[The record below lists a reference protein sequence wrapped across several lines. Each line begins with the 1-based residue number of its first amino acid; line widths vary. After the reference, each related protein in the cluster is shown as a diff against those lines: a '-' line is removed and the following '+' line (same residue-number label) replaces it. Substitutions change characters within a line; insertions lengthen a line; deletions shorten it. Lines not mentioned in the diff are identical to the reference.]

1 MSSET
6 KTQVT
11 FGKVERED
19 AYTATTA
26 IYLRGKAV
34 GYISTESHHTGA
46 YGQRFKGNVR
56 VSNYTVHLDTCFAR
70 FTVEEYGNARSALA
84 AAKRYAKETLYT
96 PNVETRV
103 EEINAEIKSKQE
115 ERSRE
120 ESAIWRDEITREI
133 LELERERAD
142 LLYGTVE
149 TPAAPAAEE
158 ESVPTPPAEAPRYTE
173 EEQQLTF
180 NLFKHDTRDLR
191 VLRVICSSAESGADK
206 LELIRA
212 LREYLGG
219 GAQSAVAW
227 LGYFTNVCPHIA
239 ESGAG
244 YTVNV
249 TAAQVTLE
257 LVNRGAETPVLDETL
272 ETRNPLYHLY
282 TKRGESWEYNSSWY
296 DLHNR
301 DAQRAALE
309 ARGLEVKEDFQACKD
324 GVLEGKHNGAYVYDI
339 PCNCPKCTLLPSLS
353 PLPGEE
359 EALEPL
365 VKGLPEATAEQR
377 ASTWEDLSETEADSA
392 FIEAVERELAEAPGE
407 EEARVI
413 RVTPPQVDA
422 LRALGYEVKSC
433 KLRLYPSQVEELL
446 ERLYAE
452 RETRTRGARRVYTS
466 LIERVSSAPKSKIK
480 RAKGAARAF
489 FRSGDLRIEYSSDSA
504 HRQLVQL
511 VDAAESTGLISAA
524 SARALR
530 ASCTPPA
537 PHICRLCEEP
547 IIDKICACNAA
558 SALPEP
564 TEEEESYTGSS
575 ALARFFGDDT

>member
-19 AYTATTA
+19 AYTATTT

-46 YGQRFKGNVR
+46 YAQRFKGNVR
-56 VSNYTVHLDTCFAR
+56 VSNYTVHLETCFTR
-70 FTVEEYGNARSALA
+70 FTVKEYGSARSALA

-103 EEINAEIKSKQE
+103 EEINAEIKSKQQ

-149 TPAAPAAEE
+149 APAAPVEAPAAPAAPVEE

-191 VLRVICSSAESGADK
+191 VLRVICSSCESGADK

-212 LREYLGG
+212 VKEHLGG
-219 GAQSAVAW
+219 GEQSAATW
-227 LGYFTNVCPHIA
+227 LGYFTNVCPHIV
-239 ESGAG
+239 ESGAD

-249 TAAQVTLE
+249 TAAQVTAE
-257 LVNRGAETPVLDETL
+257 LARRGAETPVLDKTL
-272 ETRNPLYHLY
+272 ETRNPFYHLY
-282 TKRGESWEYNSSWY
+282 FKRGESWVYHSSWY

-309 ARGLEVKEDFQACKD
+309 EQGLEVKEDFQACKD

-339 PCNCPKCTLLPSLS
+339 PCSCPKCTSAPS
-353 PLPGEE
+353 PAAE

-365 VKGLPEATAEQR
+365 VKGLPEAPAE
-377 ASTWEDLSETEADSA
+377 EETTQ
-392 FIEAVERELAEAPGE
+392 APA

-422 LRALGYEVKSC
+422 LRALGYEVRSC
-433 KLRLYPSQVEELL
+433 KLRYYPSQVEELL

-466 LIERVSSAPKSKIK
+466 LIERVSAPKSKIK
-480 RAKGAARAF
+480 RAKGAPRAF
-489 FRSGDLRIEYSSDSA
+489 FNSGDLRIEYTSDSA
-504 HRQLVQL
+504 HRQLMQL

-530 ASCTPPA
+530 ASTATP
-537 PHICRLCEEP
+537 R
-547 IIDKICACNAA
+547 
-558 SALPEP
+558 ALPEA
-564 TEEEESYTGSS
+564 TEEEYTGSS
-575 ALARFFGDDT
+575 ALARFMGR